1 MQDTLI
7 NPLTAP
13 LTDVQEAKLQQ
24 MLRENPKE
32 VLEVAFKALKD
43 AGIEGI
49 VPQQVA
55 LLPNG
60 QFVVNVQ
67 MNFARFLPARAMYN
81 ALLPTA
87 DQMLLRMS
95 IQDIEEDIKAMVK
108 NMPNALRQAAD
119 TYDEAIKKAGEANE
133 SHLYG
138 L

>member
-1 MQDTLI
+1 MYDSSI

-13 LTDVQEAKLQQ
+13 LTDAQESKLQD
-24 MLRENPKE
+24 MLRTNPKE

-43 AGIEGI
+43 TGIEGI

-67 MNFARFLPARAMYN
+67 MNFSRFLPARAMYN

-87 DQMLLRMS
+87 DPMLLRMS
-95 IQDIEEDIKAMVK
+95 IQDIEEDIKTMVK

-119 TYDEAIKKAGEANE
+119 AYEAATKKAGEAGEN
-133 SHLYG
+133 HLYSV
-138 L
+138 